1 MLAERHSGFFFAGA
15 GLVWRRQ
22 RVLWFIFAVNLI
34 LAFLSIRGIAGRT
47 GDVLNHSLASDRLVH
62 GFDVAALGGL
72 AQQPGVSPLDVS
84 TTALAYS
91 LVFFVFMLFIT
102 GGILEAYRRD
112 SRMTTAEFFESS
124 GAFLWRF
131 VRLVIFLLICL
142 IPIAILHRVLHG
154 IGDHIEDTAISP
166 MASIWFRV
174 GIGIVILFLLIVVR
188 LWFDMAEVHAVAQNE
203 RRMRRSLAAAWRL
216 TFGNFGRLFWLYF
229 SISIVACIGFAIG
242 LWLWM
247 YVLPPTAI
255 TGAFFLSQAMILWWL
270 GTRLWQRASETLWYQ
285 RNFQRLPQAVAYAP
299 PAPSYPAIAP
309 QNPPSPLPPPSSTDL
324 V

>member
-1 MLAERHSGFFFAGA
+1 MAAQNSGFFLAGA

-22 RVLWFIFAVNLI
+22 RVLWCIFAVNLI
-34 LAFLSIRGIAGRT
+34 LGFFSIRGLASRT
-47 GDVLNHSLASDRLVH
+47 GDMLNHSLASDRLVH
-62 GFDVAALGGL
+62 GFDLAAIGGI

-84 TTALAYS
+84 ATALAYS
-91 LVFFVFMLFIT
+91 LVFFAFMLFIT

-131 VRLVIFLLICL
+131 VRLVIFLLLCL
-142 IPIAILHRVLHG
+142 IPIAILRF
-154 IGDHIEDTAISP
+154 IAYNAGDHIEGVAVSP

-174 GIGIVILFLLIVVR
+174 IVGIAILFLLIVLR
-188 LWFDMAEVHAVAQNE
+188 LWFDMAEVHSVAQNE
-203 RRMRRSLAAAWRL
+203 RRMRRSLAVAWRL
-216 TFGNFGRLFWLYF
+216 TFGNFGRLFWFYF
-229 SISIVACIGFAIG
+229 SISVVGIVGFCIG

-247 YVLPPTAI
+247 YILPPTAI
-255 TGAFFLSQAMILWWL
+255 TGAFFLSQLMILWWL

-285 RNFQRLPQAVAYAP
+285 RNFQPAPQHVASPA
-299 PAPSYPAIAP
+299 APSYPVIAP
-309 QNPPSPLPPPSSTDL
+309 QTPPSPLPPPSSADA

>member
-1 MLAERHSGFFFAGA
+1 
-15 GLVWRRQ
+15 
-22 RVLWFIFAVNLI
+22 
-34 LAFLSIRGIAGRT
+34 
-47 GDVLNHSLASDRLVH
+47 GDVLDHSLAAGRLVH

-91 LVFFVFMLFIT
+91 VVFFAFMLFIT

-131 VRLVIFLLICL
+131 VRLVIFLLLCL
-142 IPIAILHRVLHG
+142 IPIAILHFIAHNAGNR
-154 IGDHIEDTAISP
+154 IEETAVSP
-166 MASIWFRV
+166 MASIWFR
-174 GIGIVILFLLIVVR
+174 IGVAIVILFLLIVLR
-188 LWFDMAEVHAVAQNE
+188 LWFDMAEVHSVAQNE
-203 RRMRRSLAAAWRL
+203 RRMRRSLAVAWRL

-229 SISIVACIGFAIG
+229 SISIVGVIGFCIG

-247 YVLPPTAI
+247 YILPPTAI

-270 GTRLWQRASETLWYQ
+270 ATRLWQRASETLWYQ
-285 RNFQRLPQAVAYAP
+285 RNFQPAPQPVTYA
-299 PAPSYPAIAP
+299 PAPSYPAVTP
-309 QNPPSPLPPPSSTDL
+309 QTPPSPLPPPSSADQ

>member
-1 MLAERHSGFFFAGA
+1 E
-15 GLVWRRQ
+15 
-22 RVLWFIFAVNLI
+22 
-34 LAFLSIRGIAGRT
+34 
-47 GDVLNHSLASDRLVH
+47 RLVH

-91 LVFFVFMLFIT
+91 VVFFAFMLFIT
-102 GGILEAYRRD
+102 GGILEVYRRD
-112 SRMTTAEFFESS
+112 SRMNTAEFFESS

-142 IPIAILHRVLHG
+142 IPIAIFHRILHG
-154 IGDHIEDTAISP
+154 IGDHIEETAISP
-166 MASIWFRV
+166 MASIWFRIAV
-174 GIGIVILFLLIVVR
+174 GIVILFLLIVLR
-188 LWFDMAEVHAVAQNE
+188 LWFDMAEVHSVAQNE
-203 RRMRRSLAAAWRL
+203 RRMRRSLAVAWRL

-229 SISIVACIGFAIG
+229 SISIVGVIGFCIG

-247 YVLPPTAI
+247 YILPPAAI

-270 GTRLWQRASETLWYQ
+270 ATRLWQRAGETLWYQ
-285 RNFQRLPQAVAYAP
+285 RNFQPAP
-299 PAPSYPAIAP
+299 VPATYSPAPSYPAVAS
-309 QNPPSPLPPPSSTDL
+309 QSPPSPLPPPSSADQ